1 MKRACAMQAERSN
14 VYIKR
19 LTIQNVK
26 SFRQETVLEMGRGV
40 NFLVGDNNGGKS
52 TVLESLLFLFEGPTA
67 TKWRP
72 DTFYSTDADGPT
84 NVIVDISGGVEELV
98 EQPKYSQLKSFVF
111 DENGEKILRLQRS
124 SDQRTVAQNGKDK
137 NVDVKAVCFW
147 HPERAQFENV
157 TGIDARVKAIFDFE
171 AIWADAQPGDHI
183 DFANTKT
190 LGRLLDTA
198 FKRFAE
204 TEHWKGLVAAHGKAF
219 ADDDDESFLV
229 ETNRLANDIKAL
241 VDEQYGHAAM
251 RFEFSLP
258 DPSVFMKQGRLH
270 VDDGAGETPVEGKGS
285 GMQRAIALGIIQ
297 LYAKSEALADPE
309 NPTPLILMLD
319 EPETWLHPT
328 AQLRLGDAL
337 SAIGE
342 REQVFIITHS
352 PYLIRKFDSRSHQLV
367 VFAGQ
372 GEQRQIDTSTTFG
385 LFGVGEPTWGEIN
398 YRAFGICSHEFHNE
412 LYGFVQEHLDDKKPE
427 GKNASE
433 KEVDAFFASKGFG
446 QTKTWVRHATF
457 QYPTTLPVYVRN
469 FIHHPENRANPAV
482 TGSELRTSTERLVDL
497 VETLTATG

>member
-1 MKRACAMQAERSN
+1 M
-14 VYIKR
+14 YIKR

-26 SFRQETVLEMGRGV
+26 SFRQETTLEMGRGV

-52 TVLESLLFLFEGPTA
+52 TVLEALLFLFEGPTN

-84 NVIVDISGGVEELV
+84 SVTADISGGVDNLV
-98 EQPKYSQLKSFVF
+98 EQPKYTLLKNFIF
-111 DENGEKILRLQRS
+111 DEDGEKVLRLQRS
-124 SDQRTVAQNGKDK
+124 SEQRTVIQNEKDK
-137 NVDVKAVCFW
+137 SVDVKAVCFW
-147 HPERAQFENV
+147 HPEREQFENV
-157 TGIDARVKAIFDFE
+157 TGIDARVKTLFDFE
-171 AIWADAQPGDHI
+171 AIWADAHPGDHI

-190 LGRLLDTA
+190 LGRLLDAA
-198 FKRFAE
+198 FKRFTE
-204 TEHWKGLVAAHGKAF
+204 TDHWKELVTAHGKAF
-219 ADDDDESFLV
+219 ANDDDKSFLV
-229 ETNRLANDIKAL
+229 ETNRLATDIKAL
-241 VDEQYGHAAM
+241 VDDQYGHAAM

-297 LYAKSEALADPE
+297 LYAKSEALADPN

-319 EPETWLHPT
+319 EPETWLHPS

-352 PYLIRKFDSRSHQLV
+352 PYLIRKFDSDNHRLA

-372 GEQRQIDTSTTFG
+372 GDQRRIDTSTTFG

-412 LYGFVQEHLDDKKPE
+412 LYGFLQKHLDDQQPE
-427 GKNASE
+427 GKNATE
-433 KEVDAFFASKGFG
+433 KIFDAFLENQGLPKNKMWERK
-446 QTKTWVRHATF
+446 QTFSYA
-457 QYPTTLPVYVRN
+457 TTLPVYVRN
-469 FIHHPENRANPAV
+469 SIHHPENKANASV
-482 TGSELRTSTERLVDL
+482 TDAELRESTEQLVNL
-497 VETLTATG
+497 VELLRQ